1 MATIDDFRLEYLADH
16 GYTREFPLRAGKRE
30 PQEMARELLAA
41 RKLIDA
47 YEDRER
53 TNDLN
58 LSVGSKMVATD
69 VLREAKREWKA
80 IRR

>member
-1 MATIDDFRLEYLADH
+1 MIIEDERLKRIA
-16 GYTREFPLRAGKRE
+16 TREGPSDGRT
-30 PQEMARELLAA
+30 MARELLAA